1 MQIEH
6 ADESSLKRLGDWIRR
21 RHAHSAEKRRTK
33 KKGQDAVNAVLLLR
47 TSVKIR
53 KAQVA
58 ELRQEFL
65 DAVMDAEPDAPLRK
79 IAFESAS
86 ESLEKAQSELD
97 RKEAAL
103 GVTERQSL
111 NGLGSSQ
118 YLQLKM
124 NARAL
129 KRRLRD
135 RLRARKFELDRV
147 ERSFRRLVNE
157 QKLYTHTE
165 SAVKRREPT
174 ISKVN
179 SEYNKLCREMS
190 RLVAEGKAPRGA
202 IAPVGNPAKGIWKL
216 DVDDAVW
223 EDVGLDDDEISATE
237 PPPWLSDEKVRSG
250 IKAMLELDR
259 SAEED
264 LRLKKERCALQI
276 WFAEE
281 WAVVNIAIG
290 RAKSSR
296 DKYQLQ
302 LVRDDLVRLCATW
315 DKRLPDLGMDT
326 TAIPPWGPSASQLSA
341 CLVDAHVAARGED
354 RHYGEDED
362 DSEDEEE
369 ERPEEDIDTLAA
381 VETADMYRSVQ
392 TDY

>member
-1 MQIEH
+1 
-6 ADESSLKRLGDWIRR
+6 
-21 RHAHSAEKRRTK
+21 
-33 KKGQDAVNAVLLLR
+33 
-47 TSVKIR
+47 
-53 KAQVA
+53 
-58 ELRQEFL
+58 
-65 DAVMDAEPDAPLRK
+65 
-79 IAFESAS
+79 
-86 ESLEKAQSELD
+86 
-97 RKEAAL
+97 
-103 GVTERQSL
+103 
-111 NGLGSSQ
+111 

-129 KRRLRD
+129 KHRLRD

-202 IAPVGNPAKGIWKL
+202 IAPVEIPAKGIWKL

-237 PPPWLSDEKVRSG
+237 PPPWLSDEKVCSG

-264 LRLKKERCALQI
+264 LRLK
-276 WFAEE
+276 
-281 WAVVNIAIG
+281 
-290 RAKSSR
+290 
-296 DKYQLQ
+296 
-302 LVRDDLVRLCATW
+302 
-315 DKRLPDLGMDT
+315 
-326 TAIPPWGPSASQLSA
+326 
-341 CLVDAHVAARGED
+341 
-354 RHYGEDED
+354 
-362 DSEDEEE
+362 
-369 ERPEEDIDTLAA
+369 
-381 VETADMYRSVQ
+381 
-392 TDY
+392 